1 MTRWDPEQKALHRA
15 IGEVLHYRW
24 DPLGVADDPAA
35 RTDYDAYAGQVF
47 SKACAGASVEAIAA
61 YLTAVTVETMGLA
74 PAPDHDAQ
82 VARLVLAWRDEF
94 ATRGDPEASPV
105 SSPAPAPVPA
115 IAAADGE
122 PRRPGL
128 TLTRVWSDES
138 MLELRIDVCDGTSS
152 FVNEVY
158 AGFAGLEEDL
168 AALQPLLGLPEGGA
182 YDLAFGDVGRT
193 WSGGGFRARFRFAFP
208 GRLLVSC
215 EQTSAPVEIGTT
227 KVANSASIH
236 LRSEPALLDRFV
248 RELDAVAGGRRQT
261 AFLEG
266 V

>member
-1 MTRWDPEQKALHRA
+1 MTRWDPQQKALHRI

-35 RTDYDAYAGQVF
+35 RTEYDAYAGQVF
-47 SKACAGASVEAIAA
+47 SKACAGASAEAIAA

-74 PAPDHDAQ
+74 PAPDHDARI
-82 VARLVLAWRDEF
+82 AGLVVAWRDEL
-94 ATRGDPEASPV
+94 ATRGVPET
-105 SSPAPAPVPA
+105 SPAPAPVPA

-168 AALQPLLGLPEGGA
+168 VELQFLLGRPEAGA
-182 YDLAFGDVGRT
+182 YELAFGDVGRT
-193 WSGGGFRARFRFAFP
+193 WSGGGFRARFRFAVP

-215 EQTSAPVEIGTT
+215 EQTSAPVELGTT

-248 RELDAVAGGRRQT
+248 RELAAVAGGHRQT

>member
-1 MTRWDPEQKALHRA
+1 MTRWDPQQKALHRI

-35 RTDYDAYAGQVF
+35 RTEYDAYAGQVF
-47 SKACAGASVEAIAA
+47 SKACAGASAEAITA

-74 PAPDHDAQ
+74 SAPDHDARI
-82 VARLVLAWRDEF
+82 AGSSSRGATNRDPRRPRTSRPG
-94 ATRGDPEASPV
+94 A
-105 SSPAPAPVPA
+105 VPRR
-115 IAAADGE
+115 AADGE
-122 PRRPGL
+122 PRRPGP
-128 TLTRVWSDES
+128 LTRVWSDES
-138 MLELRIDVCDGTSS
+138 MLEPHRGVRRHVVVRERGPRRVRRAGGGPRGTA
-152 FVNEVY
+152 V
-158 AGFAGLEEDL
+158 
-168 AALQPLLGLPEGGA
+168 LLGRPEAGA
-182 YDLAFGDVGRT
+182 YELAFGDVGRT
-193 WSGGGFRARFRFAFP
+193 WSGGGFRARFRFAVP

-215 EQTSAPVEIGTT
+215 EQTSAPVELGTT

-248 RELDAVAGGRRQT
+248 RELAAVAGGHRQT